1 MGPSLPMLV
10 LPPTLRST
18 LRMTTSCPSLAL
30 SLLLPTQALAAA
42 ALPALHLRRKPLL
55 PSLPMLVRP
64 PTLKSTPKTT
74 WPRPTPN
81 PAQALAAA
89 ALPAPLAP
97 HPRRKKQLPPNLL
110 MPALLPKPKLAP
122 MTLTGSLTTKSTS
135 HRLTPT
141 SMMSTTLQRLAPT
154 QRVAPNP
161 AVDLAPNLA
170 LAPEAKAD
178 PAVMLN
184 LAPEAALAVKLDLA
198 LEVAPEADPAVK
210 LAPALALEADPAQAL
225 AASPE
230 VMLDVD
236 APLRSEM
243 KMNTTLPRSTPT
255 LKPRSNFMLT

>member
-30 SLLLPTQALAAA
+30 SLLLPAQALAAA

-55 PSLPMLVRP
+55 PSLPMLVPP

-81 PAQALAAA
+81 PAQALAVA
-89 ALPAPLAP
+89 ALSAPLAP

-122 MTLTGSLTTKSTS
+122 MTLTGSLTTKSTL

-198 LEVAPEADPAVK
+198 PAQ
-210 LAPALALEADPAQAL
+210 ALAADLAQAL

-255 LKPRSNFMLT
+255 LKPRK